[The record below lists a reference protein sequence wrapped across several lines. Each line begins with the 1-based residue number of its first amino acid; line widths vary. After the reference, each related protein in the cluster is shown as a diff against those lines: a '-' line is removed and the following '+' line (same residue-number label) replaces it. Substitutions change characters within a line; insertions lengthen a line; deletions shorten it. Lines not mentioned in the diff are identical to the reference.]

1 MAKASGEDI
10 FWMRHAMA
18 LAERAGEQNEV
29 PVGAVLVKDNCILG
43 EGWNQPITEHDASAH
58 AEIVALRQA
67 GQSLQNYRLTG
78 STLYVTI
85 EPCLMCAGAIVH
97 ARVSRLVFG
106 AFEPKAGAICS
117 QQQILSSECL
127 NHKVEVAEPVLADE
141 CAEQIS
147 AFFKRRRAE
156 KKAERQVNRT

>member
-1 MAKASGEDI
+1 MSINLGQDV

-18 LAERAGEQNEV
+18 LAERASVQNEV
-29 PVGAVLVKDNCILG
+29 PVGAVLVKDNHVLG
-43 EGWNQPITEHDASAH
+43 EGWNQPISTHDASAH
-58 AEIVALRQA
+58 AEIMALREA
-67 GQSLQNYRLTG
+67 GQKLENYRLNG

-117 QQQILSSECL
+117 QHAILSSNCL

-156 KKAERQVNRT
+156 KKAGKASY